1 MSALGDRTMNLDA
14 AISAEPVAWEK
25 MYQLARSEANI
36 SRLPQK
42 IFDAE
47 VAMFKR
53 KLQLSLNVKGN
64 AEHAEIKAINEAL
77 AHLVVLRKHLD

>member
-1 MSALGDRTMNLDA
+1 MKFD
-14 AISAEPVAWEK
+14 AISSEPVEWEP
-25 MYQLARSEANI
+25 MYELARLETNVLK
-36 SRLPQK
+36 LPQK

-64 AEHAEIKAINEAL
+64 AEHDEIRAINEAL
-77 AHLVVLRKHLD
+77 AHLVVLRRHIA

>member
-1 MSALGDRTMNLDA
+1 MKLDSAT
-14 AISAEPVAWEK
+14 SSEPVEWKK
-25 MYQLARSEANI
+25 MYQSARLEANI

-53 KLQLSLNVKGN
+53 KLQLNLKVKGN
-64 AEHAEIKAINEAL
+64 TEHAEIKAINEAL